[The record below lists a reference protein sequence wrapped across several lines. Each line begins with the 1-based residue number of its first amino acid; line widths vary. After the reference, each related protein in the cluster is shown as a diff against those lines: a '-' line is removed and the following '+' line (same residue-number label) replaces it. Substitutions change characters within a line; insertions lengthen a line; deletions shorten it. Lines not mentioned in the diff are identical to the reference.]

1 MYNTELQTAEDKG
14 LGPEPTMVGKMA
26 REAAQLK
33 RCLPG
38 LLPSDWI
45 CEIDAV
51 GVFASPCVPFLGNS
65 LKSLKN
71 PYGRL
76 EDQVNVV
83 VGEQLLHENPCLLD
97 SWNRITQHSLELL

>member
-1 MYNTELQTAEDKG
+1 MYDTELQTAEDKG
-14 LGPEPTMVGKMA
+14 VDPEPTMVGKMA
-26 REAAQLK
+26 REAAQLR

-51 GVFASPCVPFLGNS
+51 GVFASPRVPFLGNS

-76 EDQVNVV
+76 EDRLTWLWVSSSCMWIRV
-83 VGEQLLHENPCLLD
+83 
-97 SWNRITQHSLELL
+97 SLIPETE